1 MHRVA
6 LKPAKPGK
14 PKQAWSVDDRDAGNI
29 DRARVEL
36 EGRESLARSF
46 KSSNGSGVVAHLTA
60 PAGRR
65 HRTRPS

>member
-36 EGRESLARSF
+36 EGRESLARSRAATEAAL
-46 KSSNGSGVVAHLTA
+46 SLT
-60 PAGRR
+60 
-65 HRTRPS
+65 